1 MALQRSEF
9 GLVWSNWFDFHH
21 LVLISWR
28 CGFNVY
34 CACQVQLRSHAALRP
49 YTASP
54 ESAENYST
62 TCQFYCVVITQSH
75 QQTVRIPCLLCW
87 CGGVNLRSG
96 EMSSSSFSQFNTL
109 LCAFIAGAGNCLSLQ
124 SVVAARLLCMLC
136 CRGSSVDASWAA
148 ATASWFEVKPWRC
161 SLVSGVALS
170 ARTFSSPCLYR
181 PLFRL
186 SPYSCVVVP
195 PQLFLPVDFEGT
207 CRWGTRRHRAVL
219 IEPSLC
225 LVTAVCRGTETWEGI
240 QAALESPTGS
250 ITWELNK
257 TETYRVPR
265 LGSLLSLVSRTSTRD

>member
-161 SLVSGVALS
+161 SLVPGVALS

-181 PLFRL
+181 PLFLL
-186 SPYSCVVVP
+186 SPYSCVVVVP
-195 PQLFLPVDFEGT
+195 PPALPAS
-207 CRWGTRRHRAVL
+207 RLWRHMQVGDQTTQSCTNWAFFV
-219 IEPSLC
+219 PGHS
-225 LVTAVCRGTETWEGI
+225 
-240 QAALESPTGS
+240 S
-250 ITWELNK
+250 
-257 TETYRVPR
+257 VPR
-265 LGSLLSLVSRTSTRD
+265 HGDLGGNPSSTREPNWIDNVGT